1 MNQYINASIGDAAI
15 LNPILSADSAS
26 SDIEGKVFEGLID
39 RDEELRFRGRLATSW
54 KLYEEAFFFVNES
67 ADIPGL
73 GRAGPQM
80 VVDLLQKAK
89 RDRIRSSAELNKTLD
104 NIKSISLIPANTYRI
119 TEPAKTS
126 NDGKKAGEIKI
137 TVSAPARIKLHLQE
151 VDQNLY
157 LAARNLKGVDVCDVQ
172 AVDPVSLISHDKVLI
187 TVAAL
192 KALEEALA

>member
-1 MNQYINASIGDAAI
+1 MTTKRILIFAPLLLTLVLVQSYFWVPTYEQQAKSNPDRLNQYINASIGDAAI

-73 GRAGPQM
+73 GRANPQM

-89 RDRIRSSAELNKTLD
+89 RDRVGSSAELNKTLD
-104 NIKSISLIPANTYRI
+104 NIKSISLISANTYHI

-137 TVSAPARIKLHLQE
+137 TVSAPARIKLHLHE
-151 VDQNLY
+151 VDQDP
-157 LAARNLKGVDVCDVQ
+157 GEVC
-172 AVDPVSLISHDKVLI
+172 K
-187 TVAAL
+187 
-192 KALEEALA
+192 